1 MHPNR
6 AFRGRPEPANLD
18 FARERGFGQLSV
30 NGDNGPLVAH
40 VPFLIEPDGSAVLLH
55 LVRSNPIVAALEKPF
70 PALLAVSGPDGYISP
85 DWYGVAEQVPT
96 WNYVAV
102 HLRGALERLPDAR
115 LEAVL
120 DGLSDRFE
128 RRLAPKAPWRMAK
141 MDAGVRAR
149 MMRAIVPVRLVI
161 EAVDG
166 TWKLGQNKPE
176 AARLGAADAVAGGV
190 GHELEALSA
199 LMRQLPEDPPKDVDR
214 PENPS

>member
-1 MHPNR
+1 MHPNS
-6 AFRGRPEPANLD
+6 AFRGRPDTANLD

-30 NGDNGPLVAH
+30 NGNAGPLAAH
-40 VPFLIEPDGSAVLLH
+40 VPFVIEPDGSAVLLH
-55 LVRSNPIVAALEKPF
+55 LVRSNPIVAALERPV

-85 DWYGVAEQVPT
+85 DWYGLEDQAPT

-120 DGLSDRFE
+120 DGLSEIFE
-128 RRLAPKAPWRMAK
+128 CRLAPKSPWRMTK
-141 MDAGVRAR
+141 MDASVRAR
-149 MMRAIVPVRLVI
+149 MMRAIVPVRLAI
-161 EAVDG
+161 ETIDG

-176 AARLGAADAVAGGV
+176 AARSRAAEAVPEGV

-199 LMRQLPEDPPKDVDR
+199 LMRQLPEDPPKGVDS
-214 PENPS
+214 PDSPS